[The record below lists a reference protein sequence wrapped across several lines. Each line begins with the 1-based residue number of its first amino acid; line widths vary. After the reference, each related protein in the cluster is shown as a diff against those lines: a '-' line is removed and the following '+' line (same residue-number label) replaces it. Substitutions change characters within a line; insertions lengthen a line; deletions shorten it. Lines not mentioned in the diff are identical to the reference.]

1 MFQFPHIPFGLVI
14 AAHSLQRFMGSITR
28 DFDSVHI
35 YIDDLLIAKPKAHE
49 HIQQLTTLFESLS
62 DKRILANPTKFGLG
76 KTELKFLGHQITRED
91 TRNGDHKART
101 ALGYTVPSSIQE
113 LIHFH
118 DWWTFVVVFPHQRD
132 WKTAFFNVFAS
143 WCRKAWSSLSRART
157 HLCSGSFYYGSCS
170 GASLV
175 LHGSR
180 LVLILSIPSGSTG
193 YECWCNNWRH
203 LFQLDSIIRSH
214 YLLRFCDQS
223 IPWTSISRYCRL
235 STVGRHKIR
244 CFNNSNNNDSFI
256 IFE

>member
-1 MFQFPHIPFGLVI
+1 MNSILKPLVKQVLAHPSMAVKQNSTSPAVSPRRLSAEKQAFDNSEFTILLASDIIQPSRSPQALPLNMVLKKDGVSQQLCSDYRALNAGSSHGINKFPKFNLVRAHQIPNAIEDVEKTAVTTSSGMFQFPHIPFGLVI

-118 DWWTFVVVFPHQRD
+118 DW
-132 WKTAFFNVFAS
+132 
-143 WCRKAWSSLSRART
+143 
-157 HLCSGSFYYGSCS
+157 
-170 GASLV
+170 
-175 LHGSR
+175 
-180 LVLILSIPSGSTG
+180 
-193 YECWCNNWRH
+193 
-203 LFQLDSIIRSH
+203 
-214 YLLRFCDQS
+214 
-223 IPWTSISRYCRL
+223 
-235 STVGRHKIR
+235 
-244 CFNNSNNNDSFI
+244 
-256 IFE
+256 